1 MRKTDLNILF
11 IGDSIINGEF
21 IDPSERFTSLIKK
34 SLLSTVGLNRCI
46 NFGALCENGWTTRL
60 ALSDEGWSTAMR
72 FCPEIAVIQFGLND
86 CSRWI
91 TDKGI
96 RRVNRKS
103 FKYNLMEMIQRLRSV
118 GCKKIFLLTPHTVQ
132 RKTEKYYS
140 DLREYISVIR
150 EVARHPDVALID
162 MNIKIFLREYLLPDG
177 VHLNRAGHQRYAQII
192 LKAFGDLS

>member
-11 IGDSIINGEF
+11 IGDSITNGEF
-21 IDPSERFTSLIKK
+21 INPLEVFPKWIERDLNYS
-34 SLLSTVGLNRCI
+34 GLDRDI
-46 NFGALCENGWTTRL
+46 NIEKLCKNNWTTRL
-60 ALSDEGWSTAMR
+60 ALSNEGWSDAMR
-72 FCPEIAVIQFGLND
+72 FSPEIAVIQFGLND

-103 FKYNLMEMIQRLRSV
+103 FKNNLIEMIQRLRSA
-118 GCKKIFLLTPHTVQ
+118 GCQKIFLLTPHTVQ

-140 DLREYISVIR
+140 DLREYISVIS